1 MKKRKKRGKQSKK
14 TLTKKELQE
23 LLLSLFRVNPTKIYN
38 YKQLYKLLGHDT
50 PEIKTQIV
58 GVLFALHKNGS
69 IIEVRPG
76 KYKCFERAFEEVGVV
91 KSVSLR
97 GVMVGVGEKEVFVG
111 LDYSQFAFIGDTVS
125 VLIFTQKKGRK
136 KGEVL
141 SVLKRRKTTFVGL
154 LQNEGSYAFLI
165 PDNKKVPFDIF
176 LPKHEL
182 KKNYVGKKLLVEVI
196 DWSENLKNPV
206 GKIVSVIGDANN
218 HNTEIHSILYDYD
231 LSPSFSKKVLDATKK
246 LSTNI
251 SKQEIGKRKDL
262 RSLDTFTIDPED
274 AKDFDDAL
282 SVKELKGGNL
292 EVGIH
297 IADVS
302 HFVKKGSI
310 LDHEAEKRASS
321 VYLVDRV
328 VPMLP
333 EKISNEICSLKP
345 NEDRLSFSVLFKLD
359 KRANVLDFWIGKS
372 VIHSDKRFTYKQAQD
387 IIDSKKGLFSKQL
400 LRLNAL
406 AKILRKNREKT
417 GALTFES
424 PEVKFVLDKTGFPI
438 AVHKKPIFESNHLIE
453 EFMLLTNKTIASFI
467 GKVKKSSKKQ
477 PFIYRVHDEPDKDKI
492 IALQKLVKQLGYRF
506 NFGSKEKTIQSLSSL
521 QKEVKEKKEAA
532 MVEKLIIRS
541 MAKAVYSAINNGH
554 YGLGFDYYTHF
565 TSPIRRYPDLIVHRL
580 LEQYLG
586 SKSSV
591 SVSGLDELCKHCS
604 EKEKAA
610 AFAERDSIKYMQ
622 VKYMQNSIGK
632 TFSGV
637 VSGVTEWGLY
647 VELVEN
653 RCEGLVKIKSLKND
667 FFIYDE
673 KKFALTGVDT
683 NVQYQLGQNVKVKVK
698 SADLEKRQLN
708 FLIV

>member
-1 MKKRKKRGKQSKK
+1 MKKRKRGAQSKK
-14 TLTKKELQE
+14 ALTKKGLQE
-23 LLLSLFRVNPTKIYN
+23 LLLSLFRANPTKNYN
-38 YKQLYKLLGHDT
+38 YKQLYKLIGHGA
-50 PEIKTQIV
+50 PEIKTQIA
-58 GVLFALHKNGS
+58 GVLVALHKNGS

-76 KYKCFERAFEEVGVV
+76 KYKCFERVLKKVGVV
-91 KSVSLR
+91 KSVSLS
-97 GVMVGVGEKEVFVG
+97 GVLIGVNEEEIFVG

-125 VLIFTQKKGRK
+125 VLIFPQKKGRK

-141 SVLKRRKTTFVGL
+141 SVLKRRKRTFVGF

-176 LPKHEL
+176 LPKQEL
-182 KKNYVGKKLLVEVI
+182 KKNYVGKKLLVEVV
-196 DWSENLKNPV
+196 DWSESLKNPV
-206 GKIVSVIGDANN
+206 GKLVSVIGDANN

-231 LSPSFSKKVLDATKK
+231 FSPSFPKKVLDTTQK
-246 LSTNI
+246 LSINI
-251 SKQEIGKRKDL
+251 SKKELDKRKDL
-262 RSLDTFTIDPED
+262 RALDTFTIDPED

-282 SVKELKGGNL
+282 SVKELTNGNW
-292 EVGIH
+292 EVGVH

-302 HFVKKGSI
+302 HFVKRGST
-310 LDHEAEKRASS
+310 LDLEAEKRATSI
-321 VYLVDRV
+321 YLVDRV

-333 EKISNEICSLKP
+333 EKISNELCSLKP
-345 NEDRLSFSVLFKLD
+345 NEDRLSFSILFKLD
-359 KRANVLDFWIGKS
+359 KTANVLDFWIGKS

-400 LRLNAL
+400 LSINTL
-406 AKILRKNREKT
+406 AKTLRKNREKK

-424 PEVKFVLDKTGFPI
+424 PEVKFVLDKNDFPI
-438 AVHKKPIFESNHLIE
+438 GVHQKPIFESNHLIE
-453 EFMLLTNKTIASFI
+453 EFMLLANKTIASFI

-477 PFIYRVHDEPDKDKI
+477 PFIYRVHDEPEKDKI
-492 IALQKLVKQLGYRF
+492 IALQKLVKPLGYRF
-506 NFGSKEKTIQSLSSL
+506 NIGSKEKTIQSLSNL

-532 MVEKLIIRS
+532 MVEKLIVRS

-580 LEQYLG
+580 LEQCLDG
-586 SKSSV
+586 KSSV

-604 EKEKAA
+604 EKERAA

-637 VSGVTEWGLY
+637 ISGVTEWGLY
-647 VELVEN
+647 IELVEN
-653 RCEGLVKIKSLKND
+653 RCEGLVKITSLKND

-698 SADLEKRQLN
+698 SADLEKRRLT

>member
-1 MKKRKKRGKQSKK
+1 MKKRKRGAQSKK
-14 TLTKKELQE
+14 ALTKKELQE
-23 LLLSLFRVNPTKIYN
+23 LLLGLFRANPTKNYN
-38 YKQLYKLLGHDT
+38 YKQLYKLIGYSA
-50 PEIKTQIV
+50 PEIKTQIA
-58 GVLFALHKNGS
+58 GVLVALHKNGS

-76 KYKCFERAFEEVGVV
+76 KYKCFEHTLKKVGVV
-91 KSVSLR
+91 KSVSLS
-97 GVMVGVGEKEVFVG
+97 GVLISVNKEEIFVG

-125 VLIFTQKKGRK
+125 VLIFPQKKGRK

-141 SVLKRRKTTFVGL
+141 SVLKRRKRTFVGL

-176 LPKHEL
+176 LPKQEL
-182 KKNYVGKKLLVEVI
+182 KKKYVGKKLLVEVV
-196 DWSENLKNPV
+196 DWSESLKNPV
-206 GKIVSVIGDANN
+206 GKLVSVIGDANN

-231 LSPSFSKKVLDATKK
+231 LSPSFPKKVLDTTQKI
-246 LSTNI
+246 SIDI
-251 SKQEIGKRKDL
+251 SKKELDKRKDL
-262 RSLDTFTIDPED
+262 RALDTFTIDPED

-282 SVKELKGGNL
+282 SVKELTNGNW
-292 EVGIH
+292 EVGVH

-302 HFVKKGSI
+302 HFVKRGSA
-310 LDHEAEKRASS
+310 LDLEAEKRATS

-359 KRANVLDFWIGKS
+359 KTANVLDFWIGKS

-400 LRLNAL
+400 LSINAL
-406 AKILRKNREKT
+406 AKTLRKNREKK

-424 PEVKFVLDKTGFPI
+424 PEVKFVLDKNDFPI
-438 AVHKKPIFESNHLIE
+438 GVHQKPIFESNHLIE
-453 EFMLLTNKTIASFI
+453 EFMLLANKTIASFI

-477 PFIYRVHDEPDKDKI
+477 PFIYRVHDEPEKDKI
-492 IALQKLVKQLGYRF
+492 IALQKLVKPLGYRF
-506 NFGSKEKTIQSLSSL
+506 NIGSKEKITQSLSTL

-532 MVEKLIIRS
+532 MVEKLIVRS

-580 LEQYLG
+580 LEQYLDG
-586 SKSSV
+586 KSSV
-591 SVSGLDELCKHCS
+591 SVRGLDELCKYCS
-604 EKEKAA
+604 EKERAA

-622 VKYMQNSIGK
+622 VKYMQNSLGK

-698 SADLEKRQLN
+698 SANLEKRQLN

>member
-1 MKKRKKRGKQSKK
+1 MKKSKRGKLSEKAP
-14 TLTKKELQE
+14 TKKELRE
-23 LLLSLFRVNPTKIYN
+23 LILSLFRGNSTKNYN
-38 YKQLYKLLGHDT
+38 YKQLYRLIGFDA

-58 GVLFALHKNGS
+58 SVLVALEKNGS

-76 KYKCFERAFEEVGVV
+76 KYKCFERAINKVGFV

-97 GVMVGVGEKEVFVG
+97 GVLVSVDEKEVFVG
-111 LDYSQFAFIGDTVS
+111 LDYSQFVFVGDRVS
-125 VLIFTQKKGRK
+125 VLVYPQKKGRK

-154 LQNEGSYAFLI
+154 LQNEGNYAFLI

-176 LPKHEL
+176 LPKHEI
-182 KKNYVGKKLLVEVI
+182 KKKYIGKKLLVKVV
-196 DWSENLKNPV
+196 DWSKNLKNPV
-206 GKIVSVIGDANN
+206 GKIISVIGDANN
-218 HNTEIHSILYDYD
+218 HNAEIHSILYDYD
-231 LSPSFSKKVLDATKK
+231 LSPSFPKKVLDTAKK
-246 LSTNI
+246 ISINI
-251 SKQEIGKRKDL
+251 SKQEFSKRKDL
-262 RSLDTFTIDPED
+262 RVLDTFTIDPED

-282 SVKELKGGNL
+282 SVKELKCGNW
-292 EVGIH
+292 EVGVH

-302 HFVKKGSI
+302 HFIKKGGV
-310 LDHEAEKRASS
+310 LDLEAEKRATS

-359 KRANVLDFWIGKS
+359 KRANVLGFWIGKS
-372 VIHSDKRFTYKQAQD
+372 VINSDKRFTYKQAQD
-387 IIDSKKGLFSKQL
+387 IIDSKNGLFSKQL
-400 LRLNAL
+400 LRLNSL
-406 AKILRKNREKT
+406 AKILRKNRERA

-424 PEVKFVLDKTGFPI
+424 SEVKFVLDKNYFPI
-438 AVHKKPIFESNHLIE
+438 AVHQKPVFESNHLIE

-467 GKVKKSSKKQ
+467 GNIKKSSKKK

-492 IALQKLVKQLGYRF
+492 IALHKLVKQLGYSF
-506 NFGSKEKTIQSLSSL
+506 NLGSKEKIISSLSLL
-521 QKEVKEKKEAA
+521 QKQVKESKDAA
-532 MVEKLIIRS
+532 MVEKLIVRS
-541 MAKAVYSAINNGH
+541 MAKAVYSSINNGH
-554 YGLGFDYYTHF
+554 YGLGFNHYTHF

-580 LEQYLG
+580 LEQYLD
-586 SKSSV
+586 SKKSV
-591 SVSGLDELCKHCS
+591 SAIGLDELCKHCS

-610 AFAERDSIKYMQ
+610 SFAERDSIKYMQ
-622 VKYMQNSIGK
+622 VKYMQTCIGK

-637 VSGVTEWGLY
+637 ISGVTEWGLY
-647 VELVEN
+647 VELVES
-653 RCEGLVKIKSLKND
+653 RCEGLVKIKSLKKD

-683 NVQYQLGQNVKVKVK
+683 NFQYQLGQDIKVKVK